1 MKHLWL
7 WLLVVMSIAGQAQN
21 LTTIEYFFDDD
32 PGIGNG
38 TTINVTPNDSLI
50 VSTTI
55 PTTSLDVGFHKLF
68 FRTMMEDGSWSLYE
82 GRSVYIQADP
92 ADLSSDLIEAEYFFD
107 DDPGLGNGI
116 NLSATTGDSL
126 LVDTTVPTTGL
137 DPGFHKL
144 FVRSKNEA
152 GIWSLYEGRTIYI
165 QPLVDSVEPLLTY
178 AEYFYDDDPGIGNG
192 VSFEVTPNDSLMF
205 DATVPTLGLGDGF
218 HKLFVRTKTN
228 DDTWSLYEWR
238 TIYIQSP
245 VDPIEPLMSYAEYFY
260 DVDPGIGN
268 GTAFDVTPDDSLM
281 FDATVPTT
289 GLSEGFHKLFVRAKN
304 DDDLWSLYEGRT
316 IYIQQFPNPDTLQL
330 VAAEYYF
337 DVEPGIGMGTL
348 LDVIPGDSIDAN
360 FTVPQSLP
368 AGVHTMFLRVQASN
382 GEWSLFEA
390 RTFDSTVGVD
400 DLNAGDLASLQNYP
414 NPFDNNT
421 QIEIYLTRAEEVTIE
436 VLDVSGKVVRLIP
449 LKVLNSGTH
458 KIMLDASDLAEGTY
472 CCRLITPTF
481 SKTRQMVV
489 VR

>member
-1 MKHLWL
+1 MKHIWL
-7 WLLVVMSIAGQAQN
+7 WLLFVMSIAGQAQN

-68 FRTMMEDGSWSLYE
+68 CRTMLEDGTWSLYE
-82 GRSVYIQADP
+82 GRTVYIQPDP

-107 DDPGLGNGI
+107 TDPGFGNGT
-116 NLSATTGDSL
+116 NLSATTGDSI
-126 LVDTTVPTTGL
+126 LVDTSVPTIGL

-144 FVRSKNEA
+144 FVRSKNEV
-152 GIWSLYEGRTIYI
+152 GIWTLYEGRTI
-165 QPLVDSVEPLLTY
+165 
-178 AEYFYDDDPGIGNG
+178 F
-192 VSFEVTPNDSLMF
+192 
-205 DATVPTLGLGDGF
+205 
-218 HKLFVRTKTN
+218 
-228 DDTWSLYEWR
+228 
-238 TIYIQSP
+238 IQSP

-260 DVDPGIGN
+260 DEDPGIGN
-268 GTAFDVTPDDSLM
+268 GTAFAVTPDDSLM

-289 GLSEGFHKLFVRAKN
+289 GLSEGFHKLYVRAKN
-304 DDDLWSLYEGRT
+304 DNDLWSLYEGRT

-337 DVEPGIGMGTL
+337 DVEPGIGMGTM

-368 AGVHTMFLRVQASN
+368 AGLHTMFLRVQASN

-421 QIEIYLTRAEEVTIE
+421 QIEIYLTRAEDVTIE

-458 KIMLDASDLAEGTY
+458 KIMLDAGDLAEGTY

>member
-1 MKHLWL
+1 MKYIWL
-7 WLLVVMSIAGQAQN
+7 WLLLAISIAGQAQN

-55 PTTSLDVGFHKLF
+55 PTTSLGFGFHKLF
-68 FRTMMEDGSWSLYE
+68 CRTMLEDGTWSLYE
-82 GRSVYIQADP
+82 GRTIYIQPIP
-92 ADLSSDLIEAEYFFD
+92 ADLSSDLIEAEYFYD
-107 DDPGLGNGI
+107 TDPGLGNGI

-126 LVDTTVPTTGL
+126 LVDTSVPTTGL

-144 FVRSKNEA
+144 FVRSKNEI
-152 GIWSLYEGRTIYI
+152 GIWTLYEG
-165 QPLVDSVEPLLTY
+165 
-178 AEYFYDDDPGIGNG
+178 
-192 VSFEVTPNDSLMF
+192 
-205 DATVPTLGLGDGF
+205 
-218 HKLFVRTKTN
+218 
-228 DDTWSLYEWR
+228 R

-245 VDPIEPLMSYAEYFY
+245 VDPIEPLMTYAEYFY

-268 GTAFDVTPDDSLM
+268 GTAFAVTPDDSLM
-281 FDATVPTT
+281 FDAAVPTA

-304 DDDLWSLYEGRT
+304 DDNMWSLYEGRT
-316 IYIQQFPNPDTLQL
+316 LYIQQLPNPDTLQL
-330 VAAEYYF
+330 VAAEYYY
-337 DVEPGIGMGTL
+337 DVEPGIGMGTM

-390 RTFDSTVGVD
+390 RIFDSTVGVD
-400 DLNAGDLASLQNYP
+400 DLHAGDLASLQNYP
-414 NPFDNNT
+414 NPFVNNT
-421 QIEIYLTRAEEVTIE
+421 QLEIYLSRAEDVTIE
-436 VLDVSGKVVRLIP
+436 ILDVSGKIVRLIP
-449 LKVLNSGTH
+449 MKVLNSGTH
-458 KIMLDASDLAEGTY
+458 KIMLDASDLAEGSY
-472 CCRLITPTF
+472 CCRLITPSF
-481 SKTRQMVV
+481 SKTRQMVL